1 MKSYFILLAD
11 GCEKFI
17 KIPTKKYVID
27 PLFCVF
33 VCSYTY
39 QCRIKCTGINLKT
52 LQEKDM
58 ISLIESNIHGGVGD
72 VMGDRYVKS
81 DENEKF
87 VYRCY

>member
-1 MKSYFILLAD
+1 MKIYFISLAD
-11 GCEKFI
+11 DCEKFI
-17 KIPTKKYVID
+17 KVSIKKYGID

-39 QCRIKCTGINLKT
+39 QCRLKCTGINLKT

-58 ISLIESNIHGGVGD
+58 ILLIENNIRGGVGD

-87 VYRCY
+87 F